1 MVLTAYR
8 GEKWGSCV
16 ALSVL
21 EDLVRESKHL
31 AWQGCSVLLR
41 GRVEHPALGHTVSR
55 TNS

>member
-16 ALSVL
+16 VLLVL
-21 EDLVRESKHL
+21 EDLVREAEHQ
-31 AWQGCSVLLR
+31 AWQGCSTLLR

-55 TNS
+55 TNF